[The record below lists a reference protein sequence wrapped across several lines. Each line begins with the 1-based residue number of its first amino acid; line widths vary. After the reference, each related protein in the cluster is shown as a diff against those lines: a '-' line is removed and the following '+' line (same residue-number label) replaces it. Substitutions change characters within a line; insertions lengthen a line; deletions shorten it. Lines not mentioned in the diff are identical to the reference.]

1 MIGDSCD
8 EWRSY
13 GHNMTGESA
22 SKAILIAVL
31 SLRPQTEANM
41 ANGHG
46 NYPIGHVSLLLRV
59 RAVNSKP
66 ANTGKDKKLP

>member
-41 ANGHG
+41 AIGHG
-46 NYPIGHVSLLLRV
+46 KYPIGHVSLLAAGTRCQLQ
-59 RAVNSKP
+59 A
-66 ANTGKDKKLP
+66 GKHR